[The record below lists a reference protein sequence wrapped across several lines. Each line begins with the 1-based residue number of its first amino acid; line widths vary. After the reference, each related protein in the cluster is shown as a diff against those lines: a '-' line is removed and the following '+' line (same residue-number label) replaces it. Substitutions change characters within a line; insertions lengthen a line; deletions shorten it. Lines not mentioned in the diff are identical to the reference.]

1 MKLED
6 LVSIDPL
13 VDFLSGTQAVAF
25 SVLQRQG
32 HLLPVDTGNAGQIQ
46 LSDFTAAG
54 QRHRHTLPI
63 ASDSLRCLVDEDQ
76 RLFPTTGHPTDWPI
90 P

>member
-6 LVSIDPL
+6 LVSIDQL
-13 VDFLSGTQAVAF
+13 VDFLSGTQAVVF
-25 SVLQRQG
+25 SVLSDKDACYQWIQATLVRFSYLTLPRQDKSI
-32 HLLPVDTGNAGQIQ
+32 V
-46 LSDFTAAG
+46 
-54 QRHRHTLPI
+54 TLPI

>member
-6 LVSIDPL
+6 LVSIDQL

-25 SVLQRQG
+25 SVLRDKDVCYQW
-32 HLLPVDTGNAGQIQ
+32 IQ
-46 LSDFTAAG
+46 ATLVRFSYL
-54 QRHRHTLPI
+54 TLPRQDKGIVIRYLI